1 MEQDKNNMIPDD
13 SSENRGD
20 LEPGRADRNLLSDT
34 RSEAPIDKD
43 MPTTQNKAA
52 EAGDENYEDEG
63 TEDRDYYEKRA
74 GDNVRK

>member
-1 MEQDKNNMIPDD
+1 MIPDD

-20 LEPGRADRNLLSDT
+20 LEPGRADRDLLSDT

-43 MPTTQNKAA
+43 MPTSQNKDSA
-52 EAGDENYEDEG
+52 AGDENYEDEE
-63 TEDRDYYEKRA
+63 TEGRDYYEKRA